1 MKHLF
6 SILFIIMNIYSY
18 AQNNEYLNDDGTL
31 SNHAKRELFVATLND
46 QIKESDFELDDK
58 NLIVITSDN
67 SKEIQTKDS
76 DLIII
81 TFYNCMNQLK
91 IQLNAFKNSLKTL
104 KDCGFENIIFKTNV
118 VYPLETRRYYF
129 KFSLNEINNFPNF
142 VDIKEIFD
150 YLKNN
155 QNKNIILVK
164 NP

>member
-1 MKHLF
+1 
-6 SILFIIMNIYSY
+6 MNIYSY

-81 TFYNCMNQLK
+81 TFYNFCFL
-91 IQLNAFKNSLKTL
+91 S
-104 KDCGFENIIFKTNV
+104 
-118 VYPLETRRYYF
+118 
-129 KFSLNEINNFPNF
+129 
-142 VDIKEIFD
+142 
-150 YLKNN
+150 
-155 QNKNIILVK
+155 
-164 NP
+164 